1 MDLPTQQAPG
11 GMSALPN
18 QAPAKLL
25 HAHISAPGLP
35 QLSVCGRE
43 TLVGQEQARSVCAM
57 ARSPWLGRGRA
68 PFRTGP
74 REGRGVSASVS
85 AAVGPKA

>member
-1 MDLPTQQAPG
+1 
-11 GMSALPN
+11 MSALPN

-43 TLVGQEQARSVCAM
+43 TLVGQEQAQSVVRYGQVPLVWGVGAPPS
-57 ARSPWLGRGRA
+57 ALALVRG
-68 PFRTGP
+68 
-74 REGRGVSASVS
+74 EE
-85 AAVGPKA
+85 